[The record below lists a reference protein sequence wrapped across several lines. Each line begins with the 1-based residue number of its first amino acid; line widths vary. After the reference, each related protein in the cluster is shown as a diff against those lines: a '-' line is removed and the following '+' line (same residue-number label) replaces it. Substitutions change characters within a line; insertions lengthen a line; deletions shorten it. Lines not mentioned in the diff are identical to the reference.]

1 MQEPPTPPRRPPE
14 ATVVDPDSQPATV
27 GELRTLRRWLLV
39 AGVWALAA
47 TAIAVIA
54 LVKANEEDTAGQE
67 RTAGQISR
75 VQRTLED
82 RIDELESRVEELPT
96 STDVS
101 NLDNRLKRVEE
112 RTGLTGDR
120 LERLSGRIDEL
131 ETQIQDLEQQQT
143 TQTETTQTETTP

>member
-67 RTAGQISR
+67 RTAGQIAR
-75 VQRTLED
+75 VQRTLNE
-82 RIDELESRVEELPT
+82 RVDELESRVDELPT
-96 STDVS
+96 STDTS
-101 NLDNRLKRVEE
+101 NLDNRLKKIEE
-112 RTGLTGDR
+112 GTGRTGDR
-120 LERLSGRIDEL
+120 LERLSGRIDDL
-131 ETQIQDLEQQQT
+131 ETQIEDLEQQG

>member
-14 ATVVDPDSQPATV
+14 GAVDPDSEPATV

-67 RTAGQISR
+67 RTAGQIGR
-75 VQRTLED
+75 IQRTLND
-82 RIDELESRVEELPT
+82 RIDELESRIEELPS

-101 NLDNRLKRVEE
+101 NLDNRLKKVEDSS
-112 RTGLTGDR
+112 GQAGDR
-120 LERLSGRIDEL
+120 LDRLSGRIDEL

>member
-14 ATVVDPDSQPATV
+14 ATVDPDSQPATV
-27 GELRTLRRWLLV
+27 AELRTVRRWLLV

-54 LVKANEEDTAGQE
+54 LVKANEEDTAGQA

-75 VQRTLED
+75 VQRTLAD

-112 RTGLTGDR
+112 RTGQAGDR
-120 LERLSGRIDEL
+120 LERLSGRIDDL
-131 ETQIQDLEQQQT
+131 ETQVEDLERQT